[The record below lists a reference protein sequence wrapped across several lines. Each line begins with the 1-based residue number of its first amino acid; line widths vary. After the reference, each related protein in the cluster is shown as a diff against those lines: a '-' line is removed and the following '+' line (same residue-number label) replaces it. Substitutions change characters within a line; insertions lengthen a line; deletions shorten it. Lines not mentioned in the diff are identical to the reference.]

1 MLKLKYLFHNNDLAE
16 MILKNWS
23 YDPESLDMF
32 QYYRISSNAV
42 YPFRDQGKVH
52 LLRFAPVEEK
62 NQTNL
67 AAELEFLTYLK
78 LNQYGAM
85 EAVPSHAGKELVEA
99 HTPWGTYYASVFK
112 RVPGNQ
118 MGSIDINDQIVHSL
132 GEALGKL
139 HRLSREYTPKQ
150 AKRWTYTDVL
160 DWMKDV
166 LGEFPG
172 ENAALNEVEVLRN
185 YFANWPV
192 TQQTFGLIHYD
203 FELDNVFY
211 DEESHSC
218 YAIDFDDAMYHW
230 YAMDVEQSLDSLRDE
245 IQPDEW
251 EQKKRIFLQGYWKEA
266 GDAYDMES
274 MFPACRRFANLYG
287 YVRVL
292 RSGAEQWANE
302 PEWMS
307 GLRARLDKAM
317 TVKAKQFG
325 QQQPLQLP
333 AK

>member
-1 MLKLKYLFHNNDLAE
+1 MLKLKYLFQNNDLAE

-23 YDPESLDMF
+23 YDLESLDMF

-42 YPFRDQGKVH
+42 YPFRDQGEVR
-52 LLRFAPVEEK
+52 LLRFAPIEEK

-67 AAELEFLTYLK
+67 AAELEFLSFLK
-78 LNQYGAM
+78 LNQYGVM
-85 EAVPSHAGKELVEA
+85 EAVPSREGNELVEA
-99 HTPWGTYYASVFK
+99 HTPWGMYYASVFK
-112 RVPGNQ
+112 RVQGNQ
-118 MGSIDINDQIVHSL
+118 MGSIDLNDPIVHSL
-132 GEALGKL
+132 GEALGRL
-139 HRLSREYTPKQ
+139 HRLSCEYTPKQ

-172 ENAALNEVEVLRN
+172 ENAALNEVEVLRDS
-185 YFANWPV
+185 FAHWPV

-211 DEESHSC
+211 DEESQSC

-230 YAMDVEQSLDSLRDE
+230 YAMDVEQSLDSLQEE
-245 IQPDEW
+245 IQPEQW
-251 EQKKRIFLQGYWKEA
+251 EQKKQAFMQGYWAEA
-266 GDAYDMES
+266 GDTYDMES
-274 MFPACRRFANLYG
+274 MFHACRRFANLYG

-292 RSGAEQWANE
+292 RSGAEQWAHE

-307 GLRARLDKAM
+307 GLRVRLDKAM
-317 TVKAKQFG
+317 AAKAKHFG
-325 QQQPLQLP
+325 
-333 AK
+333 

>member
-1 MLKLKYLFHNNDLAE
+1 MLKLKYLFQNNDLAE

-42 YPFRDQGKVH
+42 YPFRDQGEIH

-67 AAELEFLTYLK
+67 AAELEFLSYLK

-85 EAVPSHAGKELVEA
+85 EAVASHTGNELVEA
-99 HTPWGTYYASVFK
+99 HTPWGMYYASVFK
-112 RVPGNQ
+112 RVQGNQ
-118 MGSIDINDQIVHSL
+118 MGSIDLNDQIVCSL
-132 GEALGKL
+132 GEALGRL
-139 HRLSREYTPKQ
+139 HRLSCEYTPKQ

-166 LGEFPG
+166 LGEFPR
-172 ENAALNEVEVLRN
+172 ETAALNEVEVLRSF
-185 YFANWPV
+185 FAHWPV

-211 DEESHSC
+211 HEESQSC

-230 YAMDVEQSLDSLRDE
+230 YAMDVEQSLDSLQEE
-245 IQPDEW
+245 IQPEQW
-251 EQKKRIFLQGYWKEA
+251 EQKKQTFMQGYWAEA
-266 GDAYDMES
+266 GDTYDMEP

-292 RSGAEQWANE
+292 RSGAEQWAHE

-307 GLRARLDKAM
+307 GLRVRLDKAM
-317 TVKAKQFG
+317 AAKAKHFG
-325 QQQPLQLP
+325 
-333 AK
+333 